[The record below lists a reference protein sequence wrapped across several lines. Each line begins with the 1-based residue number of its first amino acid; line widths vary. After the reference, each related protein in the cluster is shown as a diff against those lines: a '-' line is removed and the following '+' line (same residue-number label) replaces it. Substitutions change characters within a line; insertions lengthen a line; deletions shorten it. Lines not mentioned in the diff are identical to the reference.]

1 MKFLADCMLGKLA
14 RWLRILGHDV
24 AYDNQI
30 NDDALLFKAIDENRI
45 LLTRDR
51 PLYARA
57 GAVKVVHIDHDDLD
71 SQIAQLVSDI
81 DLDLYRPTFTRCLHC
96 NVLINEVS
104 PDEARA
110 SVPPFVLRSQS
121 RIYHCP
127 SCDRYYWP
135 GSHFKRM
142 NDRLSRIQLAIE
154 RDA

>member
-1 MKFLADCMLGKLA
+1 MKFLADCTLGKLA

-30 NDDALLFKAIDENRI
+30 HDDDLLFKAKDENRI

-57 GAVKVVHIDHDDLD
+57 GAVKVVYVNHDDLD
-71 SQIAQLVSDI
+71 NQIAQLVSDI
-81 DLDLYRPTFTRCLHC
+81 DLDLDRPPFTRCLHC
-96 NVLINEVS
+96 NVLIDEAS

-110 SVPPFVLRSQS
+110 SVPPFVLKSQP

-127 SCDRYYWP
+127 CCDRYYWP
-135 GSHFKRM
+135 GSHFKLM